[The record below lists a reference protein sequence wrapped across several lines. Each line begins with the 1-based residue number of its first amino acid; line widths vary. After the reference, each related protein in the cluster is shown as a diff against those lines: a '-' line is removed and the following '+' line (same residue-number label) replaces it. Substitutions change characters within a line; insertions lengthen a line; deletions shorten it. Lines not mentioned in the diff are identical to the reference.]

1 MSQICGKGDAHHSHW
16 KHLMDCDNCS
26 CAPKITSVSNIDI
39 VIFLSFTH
47 CTQRHHSPTAQES
60 QGRIQGDDRIGVTI
74 VTPSPREKK
83 ITLYYKEY
91 HMDALLANE
100 RV

>member
-1 MSQICGKGDAHHSHW
+1 
-16 KHLMDCDNCS
+16 
-26 CAPKITSVSNIDI
+26 
-39 VIFLSFTH
+39 
-47 CTQRHHSPTAQES
+47 
-60 QGRIQGDDRIGVTI
+60 VTI

-100 RV
+100 RVCPRSDFSN